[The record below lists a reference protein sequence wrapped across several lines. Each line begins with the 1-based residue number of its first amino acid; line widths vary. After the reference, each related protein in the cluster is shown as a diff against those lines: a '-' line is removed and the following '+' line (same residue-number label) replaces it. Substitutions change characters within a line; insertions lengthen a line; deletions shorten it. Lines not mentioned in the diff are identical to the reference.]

1 MPRSGSFVRGLLV
14 AGGVVLPS
22 IASAQLPGY
31 APTSGKYRVETQ
43 IKIAQSMMGQTQ
55 EFDNASKQLLS
66 VVLAGGAPAMDLTI
80 VLDSMS
86 STSSAPGGA
95 PDVSALLGLKLIGK
109 MAPTGL
115 VTDEKAVDKAGTEP
129 KTPIAQS
136 LKTLFPRLRTGAKV
150 GDSWVDTSTS
160 KANQN
165 GIETTTTTVTTYTYA
180 GDTTAAGGKAA
191 KVTASA
197 IAKVSGKGNAQGQDL
212 ALDGETKSSSTHVV
226 APAGTYLG
234 GSTSV
239 EAALNVTVE
248 AMGMVIPITQKGTT
262 KIERLP

>member
-1 MPRSGSFVRGLLV
+1 MPRSGSLARRALL
-14 AGGVVLPS
+14 AGVIAFPA

-31 APTSGKYRVETQ
+31 SPSTGKYRVDTQ

-66 VVLAGGAPAMDLTI
+66 VALAGSAPSMDLTI

-95 PDVSALLGLKLIGK
+95 PDVSALLGLKLTGK
-109 MAPTGL
+109 MNPTGA
-115 VTDEKAVDKAGTEP
+115 VSGEKAVDKAGAEP
-129 KTPIAQS
+129 QGPVAAS
-136 LKTLFPRLRTGAKV
+136 LKTLFPRLKVGAKV
-150 GDSWVDTSTS
+150 GETWVDTSTT

-180 GDTTAAGGKAA
+180 GDSTVAGGKTA
-191 KVTASA
+191 KVTAVSV
-197 IAKVSGKGNAQGQDL
+197 AKVAGKGNAQGQDL
-212 ALDGETKSSSTHVV
+212 SLEGETKSNSTYLV
-226 APAGTYLG
+226 APAGTFVG
-234 GSTSV
+234 GTSSV
-239 EAALNVTVE
+239 DAALNVTVE

-262 KIERLP
+262 KIERVP